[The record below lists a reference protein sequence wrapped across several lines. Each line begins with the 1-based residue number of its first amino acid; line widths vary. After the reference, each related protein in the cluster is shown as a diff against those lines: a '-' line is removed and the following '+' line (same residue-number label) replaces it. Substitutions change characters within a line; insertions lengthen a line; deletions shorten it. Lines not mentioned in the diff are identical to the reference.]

1 MKITNFYSRPFLK
14 AAFFILLAVALSNI
28 LISFTNIHPFS
39 LPIHIALAALCIV
52 ACLYLL
58 TKEVFIKYDSRD
70 DVIEIV
76 HSRLFSSSKKHA
88 SSPFGYLKYRV
99 RSFEIIDRWYG
110 TKLIINYEKMNGEI
124 SRNEIPFSFLSSRR
138 LNIIKKDL
146 SKIINIDFD
155 NETMFIGSNL
165 RNPLA

>member
-1 MKITNFYSRPFLK
+1 MKISNFYSRPFLK
-14 AAFFILLAVALSNI
+14 AAFFIMLIFALSNALI
-28 LISFTNIHPFS
+28 LLTNIHPFS
-39 LPIHIALAALCIV
+39 LPIHIVLSALFIV

-70 DVIEIV
+70 DMIEIV
-76 HSRLFSSSKKHA
+76 HSRLFSSSKKPG
-88 SSPFGYLKYRV
+88 SSFFGYVKYRV

-110 TKLIINYEKMNGEI
+110 TKLIINYETMNGEI

-138 LNIIKKDL
+138 IDFIKKDL

-155 NETMFIGSNL
+155 SDTMFIGSNL
-165 RNPLA
+165 RNPFA